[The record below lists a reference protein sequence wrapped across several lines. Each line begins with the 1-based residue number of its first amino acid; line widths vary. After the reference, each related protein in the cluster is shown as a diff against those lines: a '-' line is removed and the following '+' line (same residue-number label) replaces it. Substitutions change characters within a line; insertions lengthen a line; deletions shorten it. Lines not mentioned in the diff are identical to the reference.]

1 MSQLTKSE
9 IVYLFYGDTD
19 AVLEPNDEWK
29 LQAEI
34 LGIKPDDYIVEK
46 ETMEVVN
53 IYELYNA
60 LTTSELEEVNKN
72 LEFHKS
78 KLYGNITLS
87 SFMIAPDNYDFY
99 GEPQNRSIEYYAKK
113 FAKTKWGKDK
123 FLEYARQFAQGDA
136 KQPVNTE
143 NNIKNYQA
151 NEPIVIN
158 ESTLEKINQ
167 ADLTIHEWERTMV
180 LKEFISL
187 HKELNEKV
195 PNQAYIYITDKMP
208 KKFMYGQSIIYNH
221 QNKRFLKD
229 NKWIAAPV

>member
-1 MSQLTKSE
+1 MFQ
-9 IVYLFYGDTD
+9 
-19 AVLEPNDEWK
+19 
-29 LQAEI
+29 
-34 LGIKPDDYIVEK
+34 
-46 ETMEVVN
+46 ETP
-53 IYELYNA
+53 
-60 LTTSELEEVNKN
+60 K
-72 LEFHKS
+72 
-78 KLYGNITLS
+78 GN
-87 SFMIAPDNYDFY
+87 
-99 GEPQNRSIEYYAKK
+99 GEPKNRSIEYYAKK

-123 FLEYARQFAQGDA
+123 FLEYARQFAQGDT

-187 HKELNEKV
+187 HKELNDKV

-221 QNKRFLKD
+221 QTKRFLKD